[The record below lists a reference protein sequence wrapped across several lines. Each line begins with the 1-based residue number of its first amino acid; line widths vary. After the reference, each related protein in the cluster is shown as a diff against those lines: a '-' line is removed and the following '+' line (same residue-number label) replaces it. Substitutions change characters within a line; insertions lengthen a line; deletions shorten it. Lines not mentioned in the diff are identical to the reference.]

1 MATSINLQL
10 IWKLMLWVYLDQP
23 NYTFEDYQKYCSFPV
38 KFVKVGPTCNNLFFS
53 NYHCYHVFLFF
64 SSIAIF
70 FSSHSFS
77 VFFFFFFYSFFF
89 CFFFFFFFLLLSHI
103 FVTLPFWSLVFF
115 SIVIKIIKHEFLP
128 LFIFAS
134 KSVHFGLPFTGN
146 INLFELA
153 FSFSWSTIN
162 VTFFF
167 LVPEEEIC
175 CFLFL

>member
-64 SSIAIF
+64 FFCCHIF
-70 FSSHSFS
+70 FITFFF
-77 VFFFFFFYSFFF
+77 VFFFFFLILY
-89 CFFFFFFFLLLSHI
+89 HI